1 MNRLPD
7 RFLPAC
13 LTAAALALT
22 APLLAQQQSSTFTL
36 PEATPT
42 PSPAPAGPADERAG
56 VAIPPRAAPIAAP
69 SPVIQPLPSPSAARS
84 PSPSPRD
91 ILTPSPSA
99 TPRPAPQ
106 VIASAPSAPATAP
119 AAAPSD
125 SAAGDPL
132 TLPPAGPQ
140 VVPAAPATTPSVA
153 VGDPL
158 FDLADWWPLV
168 AGALAAIAALSGFAA
183 WRRRRKPTVVRLA
196 SLVDT
201 ADTAASTTM
210 VDAPRLDLTLE
221 IVSATRSVM
230 MFTVQY
236 RLNIANRSDRAV
248 TDLAADVQLACARA
262 SAGAAPS
269 AGAAQ
274 TAAGIARVGPQQA
287 RSITGT
293 VQMPLSAIAP
303 LRQGQTPLFVPLV
316 HVTLEGEN
324 LPAQART
331 FVIGTPSPSGRV
343 HPILLDVPPGAIAGL
358 VAQAVSLPPASAA
371 A

>member
-1 MNRLPD
+1 MTRLPA
-7 RFLPAC
+7 RLFPAC
-13 LTAAALALT
+13 LSAAALALA
-22 APLLAQQQSSTFTL
+22 APLLAQQQSGTFTL
-36 PEATPT
+36 PQATPT

-56 VAIPPRAAPIAAP
+56 VAIPPRAAPSAAP

-84 PSPSPRD
+84 PSPS
-91 ILTPSPSA
+91 A

-106 VIASAPSAPATAP
+106 VSASAPVRATTAP
-119 AAAPSD
+119 VATPSD

-132 TLPPAGPQ
+132 TFPPAGPQ
-140 VVPAAPATTPSVA
+140 VVPAAPATSPSVA
-153 VGDPL
+153 VGEPL

-168 AGALAAIAALSGFAA
+168 AGALAAIVLLGGFAA
-183 WRRRRKPTVVRLA
+183 WRRRRKPKVARLA
-196 SLVDT
+196 PPVD
-201 ADTAASTTM
+201 AGDTAAPASID
-210 VDAPRLDLTLE
+210 DAPRLDLTLE
-221 IVSATRSVM
+221 IISATRSVM

-248 TDLAADVQLACARA
+248 TDLAAAVQLACARA
-262 SAGAAPS
+262 SGGNAPS

-274 TAAGIARVGPQQA
+274 SAAGIARVGPQQA

-293 VQMPLSAIAP
+293 VQLPLSAIAP
-303 LRQGQTPLFVPLV
+303 LRQGQTPMFVPLV
-316 HVTLEGEN
+316 HVTLEGES
-324 LPAQART
+324 LPALART

-343 HPILLDVPPGAIAGL
+343 HPILLDAPPGGIAGL

>member
-1 MNRLPD
+1 MNRLPT

-13 LTAAALALT
+13 LTAAALALA
-22 APLLAQQQSSTFTL
+22 APLLAQQQPGTFTL

-56 VAIPPRAAPIAAP
+56 VAIPPRAVPSAAP
-69 SPVIQPLPSPSAARS
+69 SPVIEPLPAPSATRS
-84 PSPSPRD
+84 PNPSPRD

-106 VIASAPSAPATAP
+106 VSASAPAPVAT
-119 AAAPSD
+119 PSD
-125 SAAGDPL
+125 SATGDPL

-140 VVPAAPATTPSVA
+140 VVPAAQATSPSVA
-153 VGDPL
+153 VGEPL
-158 FDLADWWPLV
+158 LDLANWWPLV
-168 AGALAAIAALSGFAA
+168 ATALAAIAVLSGFAA
-183 WRRRRKPTVVRLA
+183 WQRRRKPKVARLA
-196 SLVDT
+196 PPVD
-201 ADTAASTTM
+201 AGVTAAPASM
-210 VDAPRLDLTLE
+210 DDAPRLDLSLE
-221 IVSATRSVM
+221 IISATRSVM

-248 TDLAADVQLACARA
+248 TDLAAAVQLACARA
-262 SAGAAPS
+262 SGGNAPS

-274 TAAGIARVGPQQA
+274 STAGIARVGPQQA

-303 LRQGQTPLFVPLV
+303 LRQGQTPMFVPLV
-316 HVTLEGEN
+316 HVTLEGES

-343 HPILLDVPPGAIAGL
+343 HPILLDAPPGGIAGL

>member
-1 MNRLPD
+1 MNRLPA

-13 LTAAALALT
+13 LTAAALALA
-22 APLLAQQQSSTFTL
+22 APLLAQQQPGTFTL

-56 VAIPPRAAPIAAP
+56 VAIPPRAVPSAAP
-69 SPVIQPLPSPSAARS
+69 SPVIEPLPAPSATRS

-106 VIASAPSAPATAP
+106 VSASAPAPVAT
-119 AAAPSD
+119 PSD
-125 SAAGDPL
+125 SATGDPL

-140 VVPAAPATTPSVA
+140 VVPAAPATSPSVA
-153 VGDPL
+153 VGEPL
-158 FDLADWWPLV
+158 FDWTDWWPLV
-168 AGALAAIAALSGFAA
+168 ASALAAIAALGGFAA
-183 WRRRRKPTVVRLA
+183 WRRRRKPKVARLA
-196 SLVDT
+196 PPVD
-201 ADTAASTTM
+201 AGVTAAPASM
-210 VDAPRLDLTLE
+210 DDAPRLDLSLE
-221 IVSATRSVM
+221 IISATRSVM

-248 TDLAADVQLACARA
+248 TDLAAAVQLACARA
-262 SAGAAPS
+262 SGGNAPS

-274 TAAGIARVGPQQA
+274 SNAGIARVGPQQA

-303 LRQGQTPLFVPLV
+303 LRQGQTPMFVPLV
-316 HVTLEGEN
+316 HVTLEGES

-343 HPILLDVPPGAIAGL
+343 HPILLDAPPGGIAGL